1 MNSNCKQGAVQRVI
15 GENWMTGRVGN
26 ISAQEAARFLG
37 VSLRELKELR
47 RRRVIAFYRL
57 GHRTVTYNPNE
68 LEAFLE
74 KCRVAP
80 AGEAIGCRSRRFLT

>member
-1 MNSNCKQGAVQRVI
+1 MNPHAVQRVTND
-15 GENWMTGRVGN
+15 NWMTGRVAH

-47 RRRVIAFYRL
+47 RRRVIPFYRL

-68 LEAFLE
+68 LEAFLQT
-74 KCRVAP
+74 CRVAP
-80 AGEAIGCRSRRFLT
+80 AGEAVGCRSRRFPI